1 MRRRLAEFLLWVDYR
16 TDGIRLRLFVAAAV
30 VQVFLA
36 PLWDQ
41 YLPFERV
48 AARMEPMTLLAT
60 LNFLAL
66 TFALLGGRLLALSAS
81 DDDAESNG
89 SRRSVRQMLGTALSF
104 AMRYFRLMRL
114 EPWPAFI
121 SRIGAGLC
129 VTFMALRGTAG
140 LVRWTLWK
148 AMRLVEDSF
157 GTGDLTTLRDG
168 LTWVYRREQS
178 VLKWVVLCSIPL
190 SAMAAWAFLRRAKR
204 GDRPTALRNLRE
216 LAGAEVLIERS
227 EPGSHT
233 EVASAFRGDEVARL
247 LNDLAQWKPSKRI
260 ADEQSCRDD
269 LAFFLRERGHEV
281 SVEHWLGDGR
291 IRRRVD
297 LLVADLIPIEL
308 KYALHEKGAGERD
321 RARSQIESYAQ
332 IWGEAG
338 PVLLL
343 LAATPRPYAEPL
355 RAFAMQWN
363 DQLDGTR
370 APIIV
375 VADTPKVASGRLL
388 AAA

>member
-129 VTFMALRGTAG
+129 PVQQHIHRGWLG
-140 LVRWTLWK
+140 LVHFLL
-148 AMRLVEDSF
+148 LVLLF
-157 GTGDLTTLRDG
+157 
-168 LTWVYRREQS
+168 
-178 VLKWVVLCSIPL
+178 
-190 SAMAAWAFLRRAKR
+190 FLPTRSWPRRRA
-204 GDRPTALRNLRE
+204 
-216 LAGAEVLIERS
+216 
-227 EPGSHT
+227 
-233 EVASAFRGDEVARL
+233 AR
-247 LNDLAQWKPSKRI
+247 
-260 ADEQSCRDD
+260 
-269 LAFFLRERGHEV
+269 
-281 SVEHWLGDGR
+281 
-291 IRRRVD
+291 
-297 LLVADLIPIEL
+297 
-308 KYALHEKGAGERD
+308 
-321 RARSQIESYAQ
+321 
-332 IWGEAG
+332 
-338 PVLLL
+338 VLLSPPDWQTTQSTDN
-343 LAATPRPYAEPL
+343 APRTTE
-355 RAFAMQWN
+355 
-363 DQLDGTR
+363 
-370 APIIV
+370 
-375 VADTPKVASGRLL
+375 
-388 AAA
+388 